1 MEIVK
6 IIIKILMLIYA
17 SFIIFCLGL
26 ATWIN
31 IFRKE
36 KKKNENIINR
46 STEI

>member
-6 IIIKILMLIYA
+6 LIIKIAMLIYA

-31 IFRKE
+31 IYRKE
-36 KKKNENIINR
+36 NKKDD
-46 STEI
+46 